1 MLVGIPK
8 EIKDDEYRVGTVPST
23 VRELTDKGHHVV
35 VETGAGADSGFQDSD
50 YRTAGAEI
58 VADART
64 VFGRAELIV
73 KVKEPIGAERQMLR
87 RGQVLFTYLHL
98 APDRAQ
104 TEALMASRVTA
115 IAYET
120 VTSPQGTLPLLTPMS
135 EIAGRMAAHV
145 GARCLERE
153 NGGRGVLLA
162 GAPGVSPAN
171 VLVIGGGVAGANA
184 ALIASGMGAD
194 VTVLDRNS
202 EALRR
207 MAAQMVGRVRTLFST
222 RDVVEMLC
230 RRADLVIAT
239 VLVPGAAAPKLIS
252 AQTVNA
258 MKPGSVIVDISI
270 DQGGCAETSRPTTHS
285 HPTYIVDDVVHY
297 CVTNMPGAVPRTS
310 TFALSNATTSFVLA
324 LADKGWQRALRDDPH
339 LRNGLNVHEGRIT
352 CRAVADALGLPY
364 TPADRALDGEM
375 LN

>member
-222 RDVVEMLC
+222 RDVLEMLC

-375 LN
+375 SN

>member
-35 VETGAGADSGFQDSD
+35 VETGAGAGSGFQDSD

-297 CVTNMPGAVPRTS
+297 CVANMPGAVPRTS

-339 LRNGLNVHEGRIT
+339 LRNGLNVYEGRIT

-364 TPADRALDGEM
+364 TPADRALAGEM
-375 LN
+375 SN

>member
-375 LN
+375 SN